1 MSIPEYVFIHRVQ
14 EFYDQLR
21 AGKNL
26 WKIDETLNF
35 IDEKGREIVKRWI
48 QDERYKWT
56 LGRGYSVLTQ
66 PPPLI
71 SLVVDGDH
79 DRPSGQVL
87 GNYADDGISYNE
99 DGIAQEYWQQN
110 VRLKTGTFLFV
121 LIAPN
126 SDMLNAM
133 YCLLERA
140 LYEGESAP
148 INETGIISFENYG
161 ITELSYSGSD
171 IRPDQNYAPTSTFAR
186 TLSVSCTYPHN
197 WSGRIFG
204 TDGYAFSVDFG
215 DIYEDGIQEQQNPLI
230 VNGER
235 VLDPSQ
241 SVVYNDLPGVSLS
254 AVSFGSLAP
263 VIMTTN
269 GDIPRIDNL
278 LFVPQNTALIFDA
291 SIGAVT
297 TSGSA
302 AGLWRF
308 AGVIRRETTTYSTK
322 LVGVTTPTVVADAQ
336 FAQTY
341 VEVYENTSIGA
352 LMISVSGAPNMEL
365 YWNANVQIKEI
376 K

>member
-21 AGKNL
+21 FGKNL

-66 PPPLI
+66 PAPLI

-99 DGIAQEYWQQN
+99 EGVAQEYWQQN
-110 VRLKTGTFLFV
+110 VRLKTGTFMFV

-148 INETGIISFENYG
+148 INEPGIISFENYG

-204 TDGYAFSVDFG
+204 TDGYAFSIDFG
-215 DIYEDGIQEQQNPLI
+215 DIYEDGTQDQQTPLSI
-230 VNGER
+230 V
-235 VLDPSQ
+235 S
-241 SVVYNDLPGVSLS
+241 NDLPGVSLS
-254 AVSFGSLAP
+254 AVSFGSTTP

-269 GDIPRIDNL
+269 GNIPSIDNL
-278 LFVPQNTALIFDA
+278 LVVPENTALIFDA
-291 SIGAVT
+291 TIGAVT
-297 TSGSA
+297 TSGGA

-322 LVGVTTPTVVADAQ
+322 LVGVTTPTVVADSQ

-352 LMISVSGAPNMEL
+352 LMISVSGAPNIEL
-365 YWNANVQIKEI
+365 YWNANVQTKEI